1 MTSPVRR
8 QGKLEGLKVLV
19 TGATGAVATPI
30 VRALSPDNDVHAL
43 ARLRAPADAQKLEGS
58 GATPVPFDLAT
69 GSFDDLDEDYDLVL
83 NFAVRRSADDDFERE
98 MVTGAEALGLLMQR
112 CRGARAFFHCS
123 STAVYRPPGDH
134 PPTKRI
140 RSVITT
146 GLSCPPTASGRSS
159 PRASPALRL
168 APLASRR

>member
-43 ARLRAPADAQKLEGS
+43 ARLRTPADAQKLEGS
-58 GATPVPFDLAT
+58 GATLVPFDLAT

-83 NFAVRRSADDDFERE
+83 NFAVRRSADDDFEQE

-112 CRGARAFFHCS
+112 CRGARTSSIAPRPP
-123 STAVYRPPGDH
+123 STAPRVIIR
-134 PPTKRI
+134 PTKRI
-140 RSVITT
+140 RSVTTT
-146 GLSCPPTASGRSS
+146 GPSCPPIASGKSS
-159 PRASPALRL
+159 PKEWPA
-168 APLASRR
+168 APLAPTASRR